1 MAQIYSPD
9 PVLCKAVHSQYFGSL
24 TTERA
29 VVVRVKDS
37 LVVWYCVDRFFWQ
50 MLLLNKMEIFDF
62 MYEYGCFYERA
73 KKGYLFKSN
82 KRSKKVPNSNSRPLQ
97 PTRVW
102 REESASFIVSIT
114 NQILKVIKK
123 DERVWS

>member
-1 MAQIYSPD
+1 MKI
-9 PVLCKAVHSQYFGSL
+9 KI
-24 TTERA
+24 
-29 VVVRVKDS
+29 RVQ
-37 LVVWYCVDRFFWQ
+37 VDTGFI
-50 MLLLNKMEIFDF
+50 IFNF
-62 MYEYGCFYERA
+62 
-73 KKGYLFKSN
+73 KFKSN

-123 DERVWS
+123 DERVYV